1 MSYFDVEFLCKM
13 ETRRKRTE
21 TNTLIQ
27 LEIAIKVLAKMWV
40 LRFAMTFSKIT
51 SKYLIF
57 DIQMN
62 IYRLY
67 VAISANMVKLVM
79 SEDYENEKCKFL
91 VTNKYDNR
99 TRVLFEVMF
108 KRKK

>member
-21 TNTLIQ
+21 TNTLFQ
-27 LEIAIKVLAKMWV
+27 LEVAIKLLAKMWV

-62 IYRLY
+62 IYGL
-67 VAISANMVKLVM
+67 
-79 SEDYENEKCKFL
+79 
-91 VTNKYDNR
+91 
-99 TRVLFEVMF
+99 
-108 KRKK
+108 

>member
-21 TNTLIQ
+21 TNTFIQ

-62 IYRLY
+62 IYGLY
-67 VAISANMVKLVM
+67 VAISANIKK
-79 SEDYENEKCKFL
+79 KCKFL
-91 VTNKYDNR
+91 VTNKYDDR